1 MCPFELT
8 ATPAT
13 SPRCM
18 SGGSLSRLAT
28 ESYGIS
34 GGGCCASADG
44 PSSTK
49 SPTSHRFMVT
59 SLACRGDLFA
69 AWHEYTNRSRCNTIA
84 SAVSQRQGRNKRQET
99 KAGDRRHALY

>member
-18 SGGSLSRLAT
+18 SGGSFKRLGT

-34 GGGCCASADG
+34 GGDCCANAEVLKSAA
-44 PSSTK
+44 
-49 SPTSHRFMVT
+49 SPTSHLFMIDLPDPGGVAVIVPAVGPSIQMAGRAT
-59 SLACRGDLFA
+59 QSDTGRLRKRRRG
-69 AWHEYTNRSRCNTIA
+69 
-84 SAVSQRQGRNKRQET
+84 
-99 KAGDRRHALY
+99 HALH